1 MANLAGRTTYL
12 AEKESRG
19 PSLQKRSKCLGG
31 NSSKFRPSSGLLR
44 SVHVCLYYMYV
55 LLLVKEMRNAVYR

>member
-44 SVHVCLYYMYV
+44 SVRVSILHVSATV
-55 LLLVKEMRNAVYR
+55 GERNAAAVYR